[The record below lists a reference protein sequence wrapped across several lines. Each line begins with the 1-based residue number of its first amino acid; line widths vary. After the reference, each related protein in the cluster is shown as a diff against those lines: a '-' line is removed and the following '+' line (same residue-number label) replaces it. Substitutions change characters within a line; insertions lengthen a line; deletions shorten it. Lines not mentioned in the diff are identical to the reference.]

1 MPANINQLST
11 ANTFQQWLVATQS
24 LIGIANNLTNGVGG
38 TFYANTNMVVGGD
51 LTVTGNITLD
61 SIGFND
67 MNVAGN
73 LVVGGT
79 ANLVKTN
86 IETANITSFTGTAN
100 TNIYNT
106 ISSSA
111 NGIVDTALAFAI
123 ALG

>member
-1 MPANINQLST
+1 MPANINQLTT
-11 ANTFQQWLVATQS
+11 ANTFQQWLVATQD

-73 LVVGGT
+73 LYVGGLIT
-79 ANLVKTN
+79 GPGAN
-86 IETANITSFTGTAN
+86 S
-100 TNIYNT
+100 
-106 ISSSA
+106 ISDQA
-111 NGIVDTALAFAI
+111 IAFAI
-123 ALG
+123 ALGG

>member
-1 MPANINQLST
+1 MAINQLTT

-24 LIGIANNLTNGVGG
+24 LIGIANDITDGIGG

-73 LVVGGT
+73 LYVGGT
-79 ANLVKTN
+79 ASGPG
-86 IETANITSFTGTAN
+86 IDEITGQ
-100 TNIYNT
+100 
-106 ISSSA
+106 
-111 NGIVDTALAFAI
+111 ALAFSI

>member
-1 MPANINQLST
+1 MAINQLTT

-24 LIGIANNLTNGVGG
+24 LIGVANNLTDGTGG

-73 LVVGGT
+73 LYVGVSITGPG
-79 ANLVKTN
+79 ANAL
-86 IETANITSFTGTAN
+86 
-100 TNIYNT
+100 
-106 ISSSA
+106 
-111 NGIVDTALAFAI
+111 VDTATAQALAFSI